1 MISSILIKPVSSRCN
16 MHCTYCFYRRPLD
29 PYSDEPIAL
38 MNDEVLEALISQYM
52 KMSKGMAIFSWQG
65 GEPTLAG
72 LRFYKKAVQLQMKY
86 AKPEQIIGNA
96 LQTNALLLDEEWAK
110 FLKRY
115 RFLVGVSLD
124 GPEDIHDFY
133 RGKGSY
139 RKVMEAIK
147 MLKAYDV
154 ELNVLSVITD
164 ISERKGEELCDF
176 FLSQELFYLQFIPC
190 VERDYQTN
198 EVTPFSVNP
207 EEFAKFLRK
216 TFDKWFKNGSPSF
229 SIRDFDNILMAYLG
243 FEPELC
249 QYKSECGN
257 YVVVEYNGDVYPCD
271 FFVFKEWKLGN
282 IMEKPLDEIIK
293 DNEVFEKFKKLKTNV
308 YPECENCKWRFI
320 CNKGCPRFRVNYK
333 GEILGKNYLCSAYKE
348 FFSYSERRF
357 KRLVQKMRE

>member
-154 ELNVLSVITD
+154 
-164 ISERKGEELCDF
+164 
-176 FLSQELFYLQFIPC
+176 
-190 VERDYQTN
+190 
-198 EVTPFSVNP
+198 
-207 EEFAKFLRK
+207 
-216 TFDKWFKNGSPSF
+216 
-229 SIRDFDNILMAYLG
+229 
-243 FEPELC
+243 
-249 QYKSECGN
+249 
-257 YVVVEYNGDVYPCD
+257 
-271 FFVFKEWKLGN
+271 
-282 IMEKPLDEIIK
+282 
-293 DNEVFEKFKKLKTNV
+293 
-308 YPECENCKWRFI
+308 
-320 CNKGCPRFRVNYK
+320 
-333 GEILGKNYLCSAYKE
+333 
-348 FFSYSERRF
+348 
-357 KRLVQKMRE
+357 